1 MVLNDPLS
9 HEQIP
14 AGKTGASTSGDYPAK
29 EGFASSPNN
38 NIMHTDNKSKLVTGT
53 VFDIQTKYNHEWT
66 SIPI

>member
-14 AGKTGASTSGDYPAK
+14 AGKTGASTSGDSAAS
-29 EGFASSPNN
+29 EGFAGSPN
-38 NIMHTDNKSKLVTGT
+38 NIMHPHNKSKLVTGT

>member
-14 AGKTGASTSGDYPAK
+14 AGKTGASTSGDSAAN
-29 EGFASSPNN
+29 EGFSGFPNN
-38 NIMHTDNKSKLVTGT
+38 NIVHIHNKSKLVRGT
-53 VFDIQTKYNHEWT
+53 VFDIQTKHNHEWT

>member
-14 AGKTGASTSGDYPAK
+14 AGKTGASTSGDSAAN
-29 EGFASSPNN
+29 EGFAGSP

-53 VFDIQTKYNHEWT
+53 VFDIQMKYNHEWT